1 MIPSIRSKQRQKWLR
16 KIRKLGKI
24 SPLTR
29 RTFSKHFGS
38 LKHTDQAVIS
48 ARSARKKRWI
58 CFILT
63 LVILAIIAIVVV
75 VVIKNNTSSNK

>member
-1 MIPSIRSKQRQKWLR
+1 LR
-16 KIRKLGKI
+16 KIRKLGKF
-24 SPLTR
+24 SPWSS

-38 LKHTDQAVIS
+38 LKHTDQAVVS

-63 LVILAIIAIVVV
+63 LIIIAIIAIVVV
-75 VVIKNNTSSNK
+75 VVVKNNTSSSK